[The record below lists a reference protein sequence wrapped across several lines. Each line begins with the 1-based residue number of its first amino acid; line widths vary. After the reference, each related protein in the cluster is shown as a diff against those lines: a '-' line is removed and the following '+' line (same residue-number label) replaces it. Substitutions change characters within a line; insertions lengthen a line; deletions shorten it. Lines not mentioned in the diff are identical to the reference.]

1 MLIKCFLTCYLH
13 IDEFR
18 YQLSLTNTLLFSL
31 LFWRLGFP
39 FFVFLRPFF
48 CPYMTMDTFR
58 EQLSWLGCSSVI
70 LPAIL
75 TLSIYAYIGISSMM
89 VILSGG
95 AGKNGSTVAVC
106 LHSLIFPLPHLLS
119 EMQSVACSKK
129 IPLPFS
135 SCPPV
140 TEQIK

>member
-1 MLIKCFLTCYLH
+1 M
-13 IDEFR
+13 
-18 YQLSLTNTLLFSL
+18 
-31 LFWRLGFP
+31 
-39 FFVFLRPFF
+39 
-48 CPYMTMDTFR
+48 MMDTIR

-75 TLSIYAYIGISSMM
+75 TLSIYAYIGVSYMM

-106 LHSLIFPLPHLLS
+106 LHSLIFPLPHLLLKS
-119 EMQSVACSKK
+119 HLSLALKI
-129 IPLPFS
+129 IPLSSS